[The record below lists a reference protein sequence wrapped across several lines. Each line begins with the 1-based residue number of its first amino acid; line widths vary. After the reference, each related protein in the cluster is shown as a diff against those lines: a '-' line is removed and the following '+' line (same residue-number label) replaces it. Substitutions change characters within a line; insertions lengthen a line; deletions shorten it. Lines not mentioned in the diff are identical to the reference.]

1 MVIGATLHHV
11 HLSSPQPGA
20 LARFYVKAFGFEAQQ
35 QGSEWVCRSAGRR
48 IVFSDGPAHR
58 IKHIAFAFS
67 DAAALAAYR
76 VRVGDGEAAPAS
88 ALTGAGAMSFSDP
101 DGNRIVFITADAA
114 DAAGAD
120 AATRAAAVAA
130 NPASSNINPASSNI
144 NPPQATLPPAAS
156 QHLALRT
163 TQPDAL
169 LAFYQERLDFKL
181 SDRVEDEQGTLRACF
196 LRTGAMHH
204 ALALFRAPETRFDHQ
219 SFETTGWPAMRDWAD
234 HMGSQHVPIVWG
246 IGRHGPGNDTFFM
259 VQDPDG
265 NLAEI
270 SCDLEVC
277 EAGHQPGVW
286 PHAQHTLNLWGNA
299 IMRS

>member
-1 MVIGATLHHV
+1 MVISATLHHV
-11 HLSSPQPGA
+11 HLSSPQPEA
-20 LARFYVKAFGFEAQQ
+20 LAHFYVKAFGFEAQQ
-35 QGSEWVCRSAGRR
+35 HGSEWVCQTAARR

-67 DAAALAAYR
+67 DAAALASFKA
-76 VRVGDGEAAPAS
+76 RVGVGEIAPAS
-88 ALTGAGAMSFSDP
+88 ALTGADAMSFVDP
-101 DGNRIVFITADAA
+101 DGNRIVFIAADADAA
-114 DAAGAD
+114 DATEVA
-120 AATRAAAVAA
+120 AAAVDA
-130 NPASSNINPASSNI
+130 NAASSSNFAA
-144 NPPQATLPPAAS
+144 PQHTLPPAAS

-163 TQPDAL
+163 TQPEAL
-169 LAFYQERLDFKL
+169 LAFYQERLGFQS
-181 SDRVEDEQGTLRACF
+181 SDLVQDQQGTLRACF

-204 ALALFRAPETRFDHQ
+204 TLALFRSPETRFDHQ

-234 HMGSQHVPIVWG
+234 HMGDQHVPIVWG

>member
-11 HLSSPQPGA
+11 HLSSPQPEA

-35 QGSEWVCRSAGRR
+35 HGSEWVCRTPGRR
-48 IVFSDGPAHR
+48 IVFSDGPANR
-58 IKHIAFAFS
+58 IRHIAFAFPS
-67 DAAALAAYR
+67 AAALASFTA
-76 VRVGDGEAAPAS
+76 RVGAGDPAPAS
-88 ALTGAGAMSFSDP
+88 ALTGAESIWLTDP
-101 DGNRIVFITADAA
+101 DGNRIVFMTVEQD
-114 DAAGAD
+114 G
-120 AATRAAAVAA
+120 TGGGT
-130 NPASSNINPASSNI
+130 PH
-144 NPPQATLPPAAS
+144 ATLPSAES

-163 TQPDAL
+163 TQPEAL
-169 LAFYQERLDFKL
+169 LAFYQERLGFKL
-181 SDRVEDEQGTLRACF
+181 SDRVQDDQGTLRACF
-196 LRTGAMHH
+196 LRTDAMHH
-204 ALALFRAPETRFDHQ
+204 ALALFRSPETRFDHQ

-234 HMGSQHVPIVWG
+234 HMGVEHIPIVWG

-270 SCDLEVC
+270 SCDLEQC
-277 EAGHQPGVW
+277 APEHRPGVW

>member
-11 HLSSPQPGA
+11 HLSSPQPEA

-35 QGSEWVCRSAGRR
+35 HGSEWVCRSAGRR

-58 IKHIAFAFS
+58 IKHIAFAFP

-76 VRVGDGEAAPAS
+76 VRVGAGEAAPAS
-88 ALTGAGAMSFSDP
+88 TLTGAGAMSFNDP
-101 DGNRIVFITADAA
+101 DGNRIVFIAA
-114 DAAGAD
+114 D
-120 AATRAAAVAA
+120 AAAVAA
-130 NPASSNINPASSNI
+130 NPASSNIATPH
-144 NPPQATLPPAAS
+144 ATLPPAES

-196 LRTGAMHH
+196 LRTDAMHH
-204 ALALFRAPETRFDHQ
+204 AVALFRSPETRFDHQ

-234 HMGSQHVPIVWG
+234 HMGAQQVPIVWG

-277 EAGHQPGVW
+277 EDGHKPGVW